1 MRQVYRRM
9 RLRHGVSA
17 RRVAV
22 RAQKPWYWHA
32 ITVLL
37 VLLLG
42 YGLGY
47 WHFSAFNGWP
57 LTASAQDRAMLAQLV
72 LAERQLQVERAAQH
86 SMAREMAAL
95 QGEVTRLKED
105 VAFYD
110 SILSESGAAGVV
122 SLHSVRIDKT
132 EHPGEYRYQALL
144 VQTGRHDKEVQGTL
158 HLSLQGSEAGNTV
171 ARQLQ
176 QGIRVKFKYYQRIDG
191 SFTLPEGLES
201 PSLLVEFMELG
212 SRRARLS
219 KAVSLA
225 G

>member
-1 MRQVYRRM
+1 MRQLYRRM

-22 RAQKPWYWHA
+22 RAQKPWYWRVVA
-32 ITVLL
+32 VLL

-47 WHFSAFNGWP
+47 WHFSAVNGWP
-57 LTASAQDRAMLAQLV
+57 LTASAQDRALLAQLV

-105 VAFYD
+105 VAFYE
-110 SILSESGAAGVV
+110 SIFSESGAAGVV

-132 EHPGEYRYQALL
+132 ERPGEYRYQALL
-144 VQTGRHDKEVQGTL
+144 VQTGRHDQEVRGTL
-158 HLSLQGSEAGNTV
+158 QLSLQGREAGKTV
-171 ARQLQ
+171 TRQLR
-176 QGIRVKFKYYQRIDG
+176 QGIPVKFKYYQRIDG
-191 SFTLPEGLES
+191 SVTLPDGLET
-201 PSLLVEFMELG
+201 PSLLVEFIEPG

-219 KAVSLA
+219 KTVGLA